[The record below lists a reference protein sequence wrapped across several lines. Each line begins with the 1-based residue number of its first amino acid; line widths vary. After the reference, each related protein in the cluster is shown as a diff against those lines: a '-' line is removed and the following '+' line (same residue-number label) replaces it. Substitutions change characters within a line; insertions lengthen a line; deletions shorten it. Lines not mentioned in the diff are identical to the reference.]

1 MIAVP
6 GTSLSGKSLFRTVP
20 EPFLPITTS
29 IVFPSLPGIVT
40 VVPVG

>member
-6 GTSLSGKSLFRTVP
+6 GTSLSGKSLFTTVP
-20 EPFLPITTS
+20 EPFSPITTS

-40 VVPVG
+40 VVPVE